1 MEFRKLQEI
10 IARVLNLG
18 LEEIGENARFVEDL
32 GADSLELFQIF
43 MEVEKEFELEIS
55 VQDTA
60 SVRTVKEAYRLLL
73 ES

>member
-10 IARVLNLG
+10 VAGVLNLG

-32 GADSLELFQIF
+32 GADSLELFQIL

-60 SVRTVKEAYRLLL
+60 SVRTVGEAFRLIQ